1 MATNTNNDQSGNL
14 PDISEMLNLKK
25 RLESKKRG
33 EMPSD
38 SELTGASFKLLCDFM
53 PFFMESMKELKGL
66 ATFNTELKNDLL
78 GLKDDLK
85 AYRNDISEIKTELK
99 EIQSQTKSEIKELK
113 DESASL
119 KLVAQDHTGVLEILQ
134 GKISD
139 FEKKFLT
146 QEIEKSESCVL
157 LRNFAGAGPKENR
170 KSLRDSFMKLL
181 QFLRLENR
189 VHVLDIF
196 RLISKNPQGVSTNSK
211 YPVVKICFSS
221 KYEKLILM
229 GNLKNLK
236 NSPYSNIR
244 FSDDVPHSLR
254 EDFAKVDLEG
264 FKIREANGKG
274 TLVRYPIRDF
284 KYQLEFKRPNEE
296 TYTRIEFQ
304 DVHFQNP
311 NQNSNQN
318 SQNNDP
324 KCPENPNKRQKPSN
338 TPEKS

>member
-1 MATNTNNDQSGNL
+1 
-14 PDISEMLNLKK
+14 
-25 RLESKKRG
+25 
-33 EMPSD
+33 MPSD

-66 ATFNTELKNDLL
+66 ATFNTELKQELL
-78 GLKDDLK
+78 GLKEDLK
-85 AYRNDISEIKTELK
+85 GYRNDITEVKNEIKD
-99 EIQSQTKSEIKELK
+99 IQSENRSEIKELK
-113 DESASL
+113 DENASL
-119 KLVAQDHTGVLEILQ
+119 KMVAQDHTKVLEIMQ

-146 QEIEKSESCVL
+146 QEIERSETCVL
-157 LRNFAGAGPKENR
+157 LRNFSGAGPKENR

-181 QFLRLENR
+181 MFLRLENR

-196 RLISKNPQGVSTNSK
+196 RLVSKNAEALNPVSK

-229 GNLKNLK
+229 GSLKNLK

-244 FSDDVPHSLR
+244 FSDDVPPSLR

-264 FKIREANGKG
+264 YRIRSANGKG

-296 TYTRIEFQ
+296 HYTRIEFQ

-311 NQNSNQN
+311 NQNSNQM
-318 SQNNDP
+318 SHQNGSKNL
-324 KCPENPNKRQKPSN
+324 ENPNKRQKPSE
-338 TPEKS
+338 TPEKNP